1 MLTADMAAGQ
11 EIRWDDFRRRSLLT
25 RLLERLAYAFRH
37 WF

>member
-1 MLTADMAAGQ
+1 MLEADMAAGR
-11 EIRWDDFRRRSLLT
+11 EIVWETFRRRSLLA